1 MIEIQELTFKYSG
14 AKKNALDKISLEI
27 EKGGFVGIIGESGA
41 GKTTLCNCI
50 NGLIP
55 HHYTGDFYGSVKVD
69 GADTFEI
76 NAGKLALKVGSVF
89 QDIESQITGYFVE
102 DEILFGL
109 ENFGIP
115 ADEIE
120 NRITSSLET
129 LGISELRHKEISSL
143 SGGQK
148 QKVVIAAILALE
160 PEVLVLDEPTGELD
174 PASSVQIFEMLKKL
188 NEEKGITII
197 VAEQKIMLLC
207 EFVKKL
213 VVLEHGTCV
222 HYGEIRSTLTHQRE
236 MEEAGINCPRV
247 LTLTGKMVDQGLA
260 PAGMKAEDRICLNA
274 EEAAE
279 FVKKVMGKN
288 LPDSKDP
295 RVKPDNDSTADLSF
309 PGLTRE
315 SSSSDDVV
323 LEFSNVGFSYNETA
337 NVHDLNVKVH
347 KGDFISIIGSN
358 GAGKSTFSKLT
369 NGLLKPSVGDV
380 LVLGENTK
388 QQKVS
393 ALAKHIGFLFQ
404 NPDRQIC
411 CSTVR
416 EEIAFSLRNNGITEE
431 EIKAR
436 VAKTLEEFGFDGDTE
451 PFNMSR
457 GQRQRLCLACL
468 IALNPE
474 ILILDEPTTGLDYRE
489 CMEVM
494 NRIRQLNENGTT
506 VIMVC
511 HDMEVVLDFAKN
523 VIVMNRGE
531 ILGQGQT
538 RGVLSNKVLLN
549 KARLLPPQIAQV
561 AMLLGECFNGI
572 FTDDEMIKKIKDLN
586 GQSKEM

>member
-1 MIEIQELTFKYSG
+1 MIEIQELTFKYNG

-55 HHYTGDFYGSVKVD
+55 HHYTGDFYGSVKVA
-69 GADTFEI
+69 GTDTFEI
-76 NAGKLALKVGSVF
+76 DAGKLALKVGSVF

-120 NRITSSLET
+120 SRITSALET
-129 LGISELRHKEISSL
+129 MGISELRHKELSSL

-160 PEVLVLDEPTGELD
+160 PDILVLDEPTGELD

-213 VVLEHGTCV
+213 IVLEHGTCV

-260 PAGMKAEDRICLNA
+260 SAGIKAEDRICLNA

-279 FVKKVMGKN
+279 FVKKVMGKTIPAGAAN
-288 LPDSKDP
+288 VSLSGSTGESVQDGDATGDS
-295 RVKPDNDSTADLSF
+295 DL
-309 PGLTRE
+309 
-315 SSSSDDVV
+315 V
-323 LEFSNVGFSYNETA
+323 LEFSHVGFSYNETA
-337 NVHDLNVKVH
+337 NVRDLNVKVH

-380 LVLGENTK
+380 LVVGKNTK

-393 ALAKHIGFLFQ
+393 DLAKHIGFLFQ

-416 EEIAFSLRNNGITEE
+416 EEIAFSLRNNGIAED
-431 EIKAR
+431 EIKSR
-436 VAKTLEEFGFDGDTE
+436 VEKTLNEFGFDGDTE

-494 NRIRQLNENGTT
+494 EKIRSLNEKGTT

-511 HDMEVVLDFAKN
+511 HDMEVVLDFAKTI
-523 VIVMNRGE
+523 IVMNRGE
-531 ILGQGQT
+531 ILGQGAT
-538 RGVLSNKVLLN
+538 RDVLSNRDLLQ

-561 AMLLGECFNGI
+561 AMLLGPAFDGV
-572 FTDDEMIKKIKDLN
+572 FTDDELIKKIK
-586 GQSKEM
+586 SM